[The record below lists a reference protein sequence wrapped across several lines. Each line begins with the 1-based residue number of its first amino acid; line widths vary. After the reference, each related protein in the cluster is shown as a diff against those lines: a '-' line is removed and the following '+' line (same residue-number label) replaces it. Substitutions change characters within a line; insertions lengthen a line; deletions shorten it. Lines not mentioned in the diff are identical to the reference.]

1 MNEIDKAVEELK
13 DLYKQVESK
22 KKQIRD
28 LQTKQKEKWNKQS
41 NHHTTNI
48 R

>member
-13 DLYKQVESK
+13 DLYLQVESK

-28 LQTKQKEKWNKQS
+28 LQTKQREKWENLKTLKS
-41 NHHTTNI
+41 
-48 R
+48 

>member
-13 DLYKQVESK
+13 DLYIQVESK

-28 LQTKQKEKWNKQS
+28 LQTKQKEKWNKLKK
-41 NHHTTNI
+41 
-48 R
+48 